1 MRLSPQVGRQRGAVG
16 FEVCFWVSGLFC
28 QSRTPQPYLVEHAK
42 KKHKPIIVQYSTYGP
57 VQVPDLEVLL
67 RPSKRL
73 PASVGAKPH
82 SLHLKTWWLFNATQM
97 SRVFSI
103 SLSVSNVVQFADVNR
118 AVLVP
123 QASTR
128 IHQDVNR
135 ARSFSIFSATFLPRS
150 ALVGQSGGAPANF
163 SWCYCCFQSRAA
175 VIVLH
180 ELALK

>member
-1 MRLSPQVGRQRGAVG
+1 MRLSPQVGRQRGGVG
-16 FEVCFWVSGLFC
+16 FEVCFRVSGLFC

-42 KKHKPIIVQYSTYGP
+42 KTQTDNSTYGP

-67 RPSKRL
+67 RPSKRP
-73 PASVGAKPH
+73 PASVGAKPP

-103 SLSVSNVVQFADVNR
+103 SLSVSNVVQFTDVNR

-135 ARSFSIFSATFLPRS
+135 AVFFQSFLPLSCHVRRLLARVAERPPTS
-150 ALVGQSGGAPANF
+150 PGAI
-163 SWCYCCFQSRAA
+163 AA
-175 VIVLH
+175 FKAEQL
-180 ELALK
+180 